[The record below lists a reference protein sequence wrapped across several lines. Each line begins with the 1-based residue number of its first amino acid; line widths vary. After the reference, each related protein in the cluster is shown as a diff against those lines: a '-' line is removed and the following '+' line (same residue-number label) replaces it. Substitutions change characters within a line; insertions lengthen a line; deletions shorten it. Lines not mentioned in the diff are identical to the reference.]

1 MEKKLKYNPS
11 DYPDLQYYMED
22 IEKQYKNYILKNK
35 DKISAFFLADSI
47 NELRNGLKSSIILK
61 NSCFRYFEVY
71 QYNKRRSWRNARL
84 LLEAI
89 RWLILQI

>member
-11 DYPDLQYYMED
+11 DYPNLQYYMED

-61 NSCFRYFEVY
+61 NITKEEADEMLDYY
-71 QYNKRRSWRNARL
+71 WRL
-84 LLEAI
+84 LDD
-89 RWLILQI
+89 

>member
-35 DKISAFFLADSI
+35 DKISAFF
-47 NELRNGLKSSIILK
+47 
-61 NSCFRYFEVY
+61 
-71 QYNKRRSWRNARL
+71 
-84 LLEAI
+84 
-89 RWLILQI
+89 